1 MLLTKAISFLHIS
14 HNKIR
19 CLVKSITTLGK
30 CMFVFAVDA
39 SWHCRN
45 MMSSVCVCVCVCVI
59 LPCRPSLVM
68 ASAQR
73 SDNFIESVLA
83 HLQHSDRREERGGEW
98 EAERCSASDVF

>member
-1 MLLTKAISFLHIS
+1 M
-14 HNKIR
+14 
-19 CLVKSITTLGK
+19 KSITTLGK

-39 SWHCRN
+39 SWHCWN
-45 MMSSVCVCVCVCVI
+45 MMSSVCVCVCVI

-83 HLQHSDRREERGGEW
+83 HLQHSEEKREVESGRQRGVLLLTY
-98 EAERCSASDVF
+98 SN